1 MIKENLDDLELN
13 TKNILRKVSDLTLW
27 MYYCTN
33 FSINKM
39 FKSELYNDK
48 NPSVKMY
55 FDNNKGRYHDFGT
68 GETHDIFSYICKKYN
83 CTFLE
88 SLRIINSDFKL
99 GYNALSTNKEN
110 SQLVLGA
117 LPPNKSIVSQ
127 KYLIHVEKR
136 DFTLKDFQYWNNKY
150 YINIDTLNTYNVN
163 RINSYHLLD
172 SNKKIIS
179 STYCYTNTYSY
190 YYKDYHYKL
199 YAPFGNKK
207 WINNLNK
214 DMLLGYDQ
222 LPYKGDM
229 LIITKSLKDVM
240 VLHELGIPAIS
251 PDSEVIN
258 IPNNIIKEL
267 KKRFKY
273 VVSMYDYDT
282 AGIAAATKLDI
293 HYMFLFKTKDI
304 SDYYQKYGKYSTY
317 RVLKKLISKSY
328 HRHEKFLFHQNFI
341 RPSRQNNR
349 KFRLGFQRDIPF

>member
-136 DFTLKDFQYWNNKY
+136 DFTLKDFQYWNDKY
-150 YINIDTLNTYNVN
+150 YINIHTLNTYNIN
-163 RINSYHLLD
+163 RISSYHLLD

-222 LPYKGDM
+222 LPYKGDI

-240 VLHELGIPAIS
+240 VFKILGYNAIS
-251 PDSEVIN
+251 IMNETSMFSDKKYKELNSRFK
-258 IPNNIIKEL
+258 NIILNLDNDDTGIKFS
-267 KKRFKY
+267 KKWKDIY
-273 VVSMYDYDT
+273 SD
-282 AGIAAATKLDI
+282 IKLFFI
-293 HYMFLFKTKDI
+293 PEKSKTKDI
-304 SDYYQKYGKYSTY
+304 SDYIEKYGLEKT
-317 RVLKKLISKSY
+317 KKLLI
-328 HRHEKFLFHQNFI
+328 NI
-341 RPSRQNNR
+341 
-349 KFRLGFQRDIPF
+349 